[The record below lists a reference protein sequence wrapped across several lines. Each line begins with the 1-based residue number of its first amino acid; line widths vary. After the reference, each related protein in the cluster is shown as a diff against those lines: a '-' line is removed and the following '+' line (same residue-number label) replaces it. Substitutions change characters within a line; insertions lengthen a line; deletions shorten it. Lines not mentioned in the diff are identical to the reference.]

1 MRRQRLQK
9 IKIPRITVNHIMD
22 KDDSQ
27 KFEEL
32 VSELNKSLGSFP
44 LSVYEVGE
52 KNLSILSHITKFVP
66 LYLHISGNET
76 VEGLYKNKSDFY
88 IYFKK
93 KNIHII
99 DIKIV
104 FKPEQLN
111 EVEFFINRLKSL

>member
-1 MRRQRLQK
+1 
-9 IKIPRITVNHIMD
+9 MD

-32 VSELNKSLGSFP
+32 VLELNKSLGSFP

-52 KNLSILSHITKFVP
+52 KNLSILSHITKFIP
-66 LYLHISGNET
+66 LYLHINGNET
-76 VEGLYKNKSDFY
+76 IEGLYKNKSDFY

-93 KNIHII
+93 KNIHFI

-111 EVEFFINRLKSL
+111 EVEFFINRLKNL

>member
-1 MRRQRLQK
+1 
-9 IKIPRITVNHIMD
+9 
-22 KDDSQ
+22 
-27 KFEEL
+27 
-32 VSELNKSLGSFP
+32 
-44 LSVYEVGE
+44 
-52 KNLSILSHITKFVP
+52 
-66 LYLHISGNET
+66 LHISGNET

-93 KNIHII
+93 KNIHFI